1 MENQKKEM
9 VKPEA
14 SQLKRVPG
22 GAIKSVCAKIRLY
35 EQKGELTDI
44 QGKFTISAAGY
55 NTLNKI
61 AGISILTPKKLTL
74 PNGDIVINPY
84 PIVDPKSGSIS
95 KVWVKKLAIG
105 YSPIGNLVMTSSTL
119 LYDVRMYFIQDLV
132 KKIKKNKSAGKICTE
147 SMLTDQEK
155 NTGIFLPTEGNI
167 GVWGNLQ
174 NSDALTC
181 FETFIQN
188 KLFAERKAQTIC
200 ERNCLKK
207 HPALAFSQLMVAG
220 NEKRHYSEV
229 TVHGWS
235 HELTKDDFMRLEE
248 MYENDQEID
257 QYKGTQVEKIDSDDH
272 ISAEDLAAS
281 QDEPVS
287 ETPAIPAESTDEPM
301 QQIVNKNVKEEITAK
316 DNDGKSNT
324 QQQTMSKSKKEKLI
338 DDINDS
344 RMIIGDDEFNDVLS
358 KNFGDTSLDDLAEGQ
373 LEMLRKAINARLDL
387 EEPADDGTVPF

>member
-174 NSDALTC
+174 NQDALTC
-181 FETFIQN
+181 FETFVQN

-200 ERNCLKK
+200 ERNVLKK

-220 NEKRHYSEV
+220 TEKRHYSEV

-257 QYKGTQVEKIDSDDH
+257 QYKGTQVETIDSDDH

-373 LEMLRKAINARLDL
+373 LEILRKAINARLDL
-387 EEPADDGTVPF
+387 EEPVDDGTVPF